1 MGRRPGQKLTFAPGH
16 SAAAELG
23 PVWVD
28 QDLPMVLACQF
39 PHERKVSRFELGS
52 VPGERLKRQLVQ
64 CLFTMSEPDRGV
76 GSSSSAQHFVVAM
89 RAFLRFLAG
98 KGVGARGLDDLGA
111 DVVDR
116 FQDAMVEHYG
126 SESSQPCSLVS
137 ALCALLR
144 EAVEEHGATLSPA
157 LQRRLA
163 FGATCAK
170 PATVPR
176 DAYTLGEARAIAHA
190 ARRDVGRVMRRLL
203 GEGPAL
209 LATGGHPD
217 HSAGGWHSMAN
228 VAWYLDNHGDRTVAQ
243 LREESRGAFVP
254 SYMNRLS
261 TARRLLWPTPRDLV
275 GFWALLLLQSEL
287 TPASAA
293 LLTID
298 CLANPSAGKVTIRH
312 HKYRAGRSRSERVAR
327 VPDGQGTSPGG
338 LVRNLVR
345 AGERARRWAGSDA
358 LWVAVTE
365 RSGFTT
371 AATEHF
377 RVRNAEGRS
386 SPLQQFALDY
396 DLVWESPAP
405 GTEERLAL
413 HGSRLRKTYVAAAY
427 RAVGGD
433 IAATAHAAGNT
444 PPVAMRHYG
453 DIASLGPLH
462 AWTVS
467 DALYERVE
475 AARAGARSGGA
486 PVVVGTRASSAPE
499 AGKPSAGPGL
509 LEVQLAGCRGF
520 FDSPFGTAGEGCP
533 VSFTGCLQCR
543 NAVIS
548 AGKLPAVVTYLHHI
562 LGQRFLMGEEEW
574 CEAWGAD
581 FVRIV
586 DDVLPRFDEATLA
599 AAQEQARS
607 ADGAGFYLPTV
618 ATARRY
624 RHG

>member
-1 MGRRPGQKLTFAPGH
+1 MGRRAGQRVTFAQGH
-16 SAAAELG
+16 SATATPG

-28 QDLPMVLACQF
+28 QDVPMVVACQF

-64 CLFTMSEPDRGV
+64 CLFTMSEPDRPV
-76 GSSSSAQHFVVAM
+76 GSSSGVQHFVIVV
-89 RAFLRFLAG
+89 RAFLKFLANE
-98 KGVGARGLDDLGA
+98 GVGPNCLDGLDSDI
-111 DVVDR
+111 VDR
-116 FQDAMVEHYG
+116 FQVAMVDRYG
-126 SESSQPCSLVS
+126 SDSGRPRALVS

-144 EAVEEHGATLSPA
+144 EAVEEHGATLSPT

-243 LREESRGAFVP
+243 LREESNDAFVP
-254 SYMNRLS
+254 SDMNRLS

-312 HKYRAGRSRSERVAR
+312 HKYRAGRSRSERIAR

-358 LWVAVTE
+358 LWVAVT
-365 RSGFTT
+365 
-371 AATEHF
+371 
-377 RVRNAEGRS
+377 
-386 SPLQQFALDY
+386 
-396 DLVWESPAP
+396 
-405 GTEERLAL
+405 
-413 HGSRLRKTYVAAAY
+413 
-427 RAVGGD
+427 
-433 IAATAHAAGNT
+433 
-444 PPVAMRHYG
+444 
-453 DIASLGPLH
+453 
-462 AWTVS
+462 
-467 DALYERVE
+467 
-475 AARAGARSGGA
+475 
-486 PVVVGTRASSAPE
+486 
-499 AGKPSAGPGL
+499 
-509 LEVQLAGCRGF
+509 
-520 FDSPFGTAGEGCP
+520 
-533 VSFTGCLQCR
+533 
-543 NAVIS
+543 
-548 AGKLPAVVTYLHHI
+548 
-562 LGQRFLMGEEEW
+562 
-574 CEAWGAD
+574 
-581 FVRIV
+581 
-586 DDVLPRFDEATLA
+586 
-599 AAQEQARS
+599 
-607 ADGAGFYLPTV
+607 
-618 ATARRY
+618 
-624 RHG
+624 